1 MRPRVRPSVRPGG
14 RTRTLVTV
22 SAALAV
28 LAAGCGGSDDDS
40 GGVPRP
46 DHVVVVIEENRSYE
60 SIIGSAQ
67 APYLNQLAREGAN
80 LTQFF
85 AITYPSQPNYIA
97 LFSGSTQGVK
107 NNDCPHD
114 LPGRSLGS
122 ELLQADLSFTGYAE
136 DLPEVGYR
144 GCTSGAYVRRHN
156 PWVNFTS
163 LPASVN
169 RPFTDF
175 PTDYSKLPTVSF
187 VVPNL
192 DNDMHDG
199 SVRRADTWL
208 RDNLG
213 DYARWAKTHNSLL
226 VVTWDEDEGGGDED
240 NQIPTVVVGEQ
251 VEPGD
256 HDQPNNL
263 YGLLRTILDAYGLD
277 PLGHGADAKPLD
289 IWKDAD

>member
-1 MRPRVRPSVRPGG
+1 MRPRVRPSVRPGR
-14 RTRTLVTV
+14 RTRTLFAGA
-22 SAALAV
+22 AALA
-28 LAAGCGGSDDDS
+28 LLGPAAGCGGSGDEG

-60 SIIGSAQ
+60 SIIGSSQ
-67 APYLNQLAREGAN
+67 APYLNELARKGAN

-107 NNDCPHD
+107 GNDCPHD
-114 LPGRSLGS
+114 FSGRSLGS
-122 ELLQADLSFTGYAE
+122 ELLQAGLTFTGYAE
-136 DLPEVGYR
+136 DLPRVGYR

-175 PTDYSKLPTVSF
+175 PTDYSELPTVSF

-213 DYARWAKTHNSLL
+213 AYARWAMTHNSLL

-240 NQIPTVVVGEQ
+240 NRIPTVVAGEP
-251 VEPGD
+251 VRPGD

-263 YGLLRTILDAYGLD
+263 YGLLRTLLDAYDLE
-277 PLGHGADAKPLD
+277 PLGHSADAKPLD
-289 IWKDAD
+289 IWKD

>member
-1 MRPRVRPSVRPGG
+1 MSFRDGLHKGFS
-14 RTRTLVTV
+14 
-22 SAALAV
+22 
-28 LAAGCGGSDDDS
+28 
-40 GGVPRP
+40 
-46 DHVVVVIEENRSYE
+46 N
-60 SIIGSAQ
+60 IIGNDQ
-67 APYLNQLAREGAN
+67 APFINSLVGDGTLFTNYNG
-80 LTQFF
+80 
-85 AITYPSQPNYIA
+85 ITYPSQPNYIA

-114 LPGRSLGS
+114 FPGRSLGS
-122 ELLQADLSFTGYAE
+122 ELLQADLTFTGYAE

-277 PLGHGADAKPLD
+277 PLGHSADAKPLD